1 MKMERKIRA
10 FGMIIPLKQR
20 CMVRETPGL
29 RREKNIGHPDQITF

>member
-20 CMVRETPGL
+20 CMVRETPVSG
-29 RREKNIGHPDQITF
+29 EKRTLVIPIR